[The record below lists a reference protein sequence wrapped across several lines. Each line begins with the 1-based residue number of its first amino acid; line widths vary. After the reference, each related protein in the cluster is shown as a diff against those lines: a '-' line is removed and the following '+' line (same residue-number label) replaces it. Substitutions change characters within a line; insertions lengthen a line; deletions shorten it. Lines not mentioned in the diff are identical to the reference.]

1 MHYVLARRDLFLNSV
16 GDVEL
21 LPAVLRA
28 ASCDIALPD
37 EAVMAAQ
44 AGRLGL
50 SSIFGL

>member
-1 MHYVLARRDLFLNSV
+1 
-16 GDVEL
+16 

-28 ASCDIALPD
+28 ASSQISMPD
-37 EAVMAAQ
+37 DAAMAAQ